1 MKLKKRAKKAIGR
14 FLELKGCEILEEG
27 WCHGKDK
34 VDYIIDDYGC
44 IAFVFGHAEENAGK
58 GIPAKPVD
66 RKRFERLAA
75 AYLTEHPDLVDCEVR
90 ADEASILILSDT
102 RAVIRHYVN
111 ALGAVV

>member
-1 MKLKKRAKKAIGR
+1 MKTKKRAMKAIGR
-14 FLELKGCEILEEG
+14 YLELKGYESLEEG